1 VLLIAPEPAS
11 GEASRALF
19 AEYLA
24 LVGSRLGA
32 EFVPTEDIF
41 ASEEAFDG
49 PGAVW
54 LVARYRRRAVGCGG
68 LREAAPGVGEAKRMF
83 VTASARGR
91 GVGSLLL
98 AELERHAR
106 EAGHA
111 RLRLYTTEVLTEA
124 RRLYA
129 RWSYRPVGVAATGGR
144 LDLWL
149 EKRL

>member
-1 VLLIAPEPAS
+1 MLVIGPEPAS
-11 GEASRALF
+11 GDASRKLF

-32 EFVPTEDIF
+32 DFVPTEGIF

-54 LVARYRRRAVGCGG
+54 LVAREGRRAVGCGG
-68 LREAAPGVGEAKRMF
+68 LREAAPGIGEAKRMF

-91 GVGSLLL
+91 GVGALLL
-98 AELERHAR
+98 AELEHRAR

-129 RWSYRPVGVAATGGR
+129 RSGYRPVGVATTDGR

-149 EKRL
+149 EKAL